1 MENKNQELNI
11 NKIVKPDAPKQ
22 NSFNTSAEIRLD
34 QSTKFFLQG
43 KRLLDSGD
51 YDGAINNLQKA
62 IDALKNGD
70 MNNEDKALFYSHL
83 GLAMQ
88 RKGWSSYAQAQFQ
101 IALKLNPNEQ
111 IAIDGLNSSGSPSP
125 KEEKPK
131 SNSTPNSKEV
141 KSGEN
146 SIIVKFKSFFK
157 K

>member
-1 MENKNQELNI
+1 MENKNQELNL

-43 KRLLDSGD
+43 KRALDSGD
-51 YDGAINNLQKA
+51 YDTAVNHFQKA
-62 IDALKNGD
+62 IDALKHGD

-101 IALKLNPNEQ
+101 TALKLNPNEQ
-111 IAIDGLNSSGSPSP
+111 IALDGLNSSAPP
-125 KEEKPK
+125 KDDKPK
-131 SNSTPNSKEV
+131 SSSDSKEV